1 MKKNV
6 GLADKGIRVL
16 VAFIIAVL
24 YYLDIISG
32 TIGIVFMAI
41 AIILLLTSVFNFCP
55 LYALLG
61 KNTCKIK

>member
-32 TIGIVFMAI
+32 TIGIVLMAI
-41 AIILLLTSVFNFCP
+41 AIILLLTSLFNFCP